1 MELNNVESDIWT
13 RAWFSVNYSVEDS
26 VTDSVNDSI
35 WNSVHESVWN
45 SVHESVWNS
54 VDSIR
59 FKYQLS
65 QRMQDEIG

>member
-1 MELNNVESDIWT
+1 MNLTNIKCKIVKSREKYL
-13 RAWFSVNYSVEDS
+13 DS
-26 VTDSVNDSI
+26 MHVMK
-35 WNSVHESVWN
+35 SVWN